1 MKNFEFYNPVK
12 VLFGKGQ
19 ISSVKNEIQQ
29 DAKVLVLYGGGSIKK
44 NGVYDQVM
52 TTLKNHKVF
61 EYSGIGANPQYEDLL
76 GAIDLIKKE
85 NIDFLLAVG
94 GGSVLDAT
102 KFVAAAVHQDN
113 DPWFILSK
121 REPIKTVLS
130 FGCVLTLPATGSEM
144 NSFSVISRGSEKLGF
159 GGDPR
164 LYPKFSVLDPEV
176 TYSLPEKQLG
186 NGIVDAFVHT
196 TEQYL
201 TTHNHT
207 PLQDRQAEAVLLTL
221 IEEAPKVIE
230 LKEHYPSR
238 ANFMWAATNALN
250 GTIGLGV
257 DQDWA
262 THMIGHE
269 LTALYN
275 IDHARSLAIILPSL
289 LRTLKDQKREK
300 LLQFAERIWGLKSGT
315 PEERIE
321 NAILKTED
329 FFNSVGVPTT
339 FKAYGLDESEIPK
352 IIESVEKHFSKD
364 FALGEAGNV
373 NSTKATEILKGAF

>member
-1 MKNFEFYNPVK
+1 
-12 VLFGKGQ
+12 
-19 ISSVKNEIQQ
+19 
-29 DAKVLVLYGGGSIKK
+29 
-44 NGVYDQVM
+44 
-52 TTLKNHKVF
+52 
-61 EYSGIGANPQYEDLL
+61 
-76 GAIDLIKKE
+76 
-85 NIDFLLAVG
+85 
-94 GGSVLDAT
+94 
-102 KFVAAAVHQDN
+102 
-113 DPWFILSK
+113 
-121 REPIKTVLS
+121 
-130 FGCVLTLPATGSEM
+130 M

-250 GTIGLGV
+250 GMIGLGV
-257 DQDWA
+257 AHDWA

-300 LLQFAERIWGLKSGT
+300 LLQFAERIWGLHSGT

-339 FKAYGLDESEIPK
+339 FKAYGIEESEIPK
-352 IIESVEKHFSKD
+352 IVESVEKHFSKD

-373 NSTKATEILKGAF
+373 DSTKAAEILKGAF